1 MNTVQHPTLDDAVK
15 RLMSAAKRDLRRT
28 HPDLIAP
35 PLMAI
40 YARAFDAMVKDAGN
54 AANYVSMIDAFLVV
68 FLQKVVFLQNQKKGG
83 VRENEVIDVI
93 AERLQIVLEFSAAME
108 RIQIIDGRPL
118 S

>member
-1 MNTVQHPTLDDAVK
+1 MNTAQLPTLDDAVK

-40 YARAFDAMVKDAGN
+40 YGRAFDGMVKDAGN
-54 AANYVSMIDAFLVV
+54 AANYVSMIDAFL
-68 FLQKVVFLQNQKKGG
+68 VVFLQNQKKGG